1 MSDVF
6 VSTSC
11 AKVVEL
17 SGAAMGQFFKG
28 GSDIGDTDIRIGR
41 GRESALSGVHGVL
54 LLEMTLRVGK

>member
-1 MSDVF
+1 
-6 VSTSC
+6 
-11 AKVVEL
+11 
-17 SGAAMGQFFKG
+17 MGQFFKG